1 MKITTSTLIQSSILG
16 MLLTFLSTAGAVPAS
31 CLKPKPNECGFYREC
46 LEEKYHCGDSGYPLA
61 YGEKYCHRF
70 NSLNESNLSPEGLKW
85 RDATLV
91 CLQEDLVGRLLSPS
105 YVANCDQ
112 LKQVA
117 YNSHPR
123 CYTQK
128 GNSIC
133 DLRADDWKTISKVVD
148 KDDKYTKGGI
158 QQILQV
164 VFTCGADSYKKYR
177 ELIGQRN
184 MVEAQ
189 LLYSAMNTSTGEGV
203 IAPMSE
209 DPRLKA
215 IDEEIRETVKKIN
228 FIERHGYNL

>member
-1 MKITTSTLIQSSILG
+1 MPLIKSSILG

-123 CYTQK
+123 CYTQP

-133 DLRADDWKTISKVVD
+133 SLKYNDVFQIVSTVD
-148 KDDKYTKGGI
+148 AKDGFTLPSGI
-158 QQILQV
+158 QIGKV
-164 VFTCGADSYKKYR
+164 IITCKNEYLNKLR
-177 ELIGQRN
+177 ELLGKREQLSSLMMYQSMHTSSNAKPLNTNLEQEQLSQKIDNELEDVQLKLQLIDGIGY
-184 MVEAQ
+184 E
-189 LLYSAMNTSTGEGV
+189 L
-203 IAPMSE
+203 
-209 DPRLKA
+209 
-215 IDEEIRETVKKIN
+215 
-228 FIERHGYNL
+228 

>member
-1 MKITTSTLIQSSILG
+1 

-123 CYTQK
+123 CYTQP

-133 DLRADDWKTISKVVD
+133 DLSPIEWAKIGNVVD
-148 KDDKYTKGGI
+148 GKDFFTVPSAI
-158 QQILQV
+158 QMKEVLKTCNPRLYKMYRIL
-164 VFTCGADSYKKYR
+164 
-177 ELIGQRN
+177 
-184 MVEAQ
+184 
-189 LLYSAMNTSTGEGV
+189 TGEKEKV
-203 IAPMSE
+203 AARMLFRNLQASMNADTTAYENDQNDDMKQFMKIE
-209 DPRLKA
+209 N
-215 IDEEIRETVKKIN
+215 EIKKIKEKLEY
-228 FIERHGYNL
+228 IEQLEMDI